1 MDFSV
6 QDDLEATLRKIMDL
20 GADGLILWGSSDD
33 INTKQKCVEFKE
45 YVNNELG
52 PIVDRIRRTAL
63 GLTQS
68 NSTLV
73 DNRIDVSVDQVWR
86 STWSTDSLVKEAKY

>member
-1 MDFSV
+1 
-6 QDDLEATLRKIMDL
+6 MDL

-33 INTKQKCVEFKE
+33 INTKQKCVQFKE

-52 PIVDRIRRTAL
+52 PIVDRIRQTAL